1 MGGGGAQYVTTAG
14 QLADFTLRE
23 FPRGNSH
30 EPWRGLGTGC
40 RDQRRPRQKTGSYG
54 PGTLGK
60 LLSARGTSGPSPA
73 SSSQASS
80 LRADEAQDRPR
91 ELWWPPGGAKP
102 WPRQRWP
109 LLLQSLAM
117 GTQVLLSPM
126 QHHQAQPQQ
135 KGACPASEA
144 YETGKEPKELWWEY
158 VELPEV
164 GARSGHPKRRA
175 AVRGRR
181 EWRKNQPERR
191 SLGRDWLYLKCWYLS
206 STDFFLHW
214 FLAFNIA

>member
-40 RDQRRPRQKTGSYG
+40 RDQRRPRQKTGSCG
-54 PGTLGK
+54 PGTLGR

-91 ELWWPPGGAKP
+91 GLWWPLGGQSPDPGSTGPYCCKAWPWAPKSCCPQCSTTKHSPSRKELVQLPKPMRQVRSQKSYGGNMWISLRWEPGVGIQRGEQQWGEEWSEGRISQREGA
-102 WPRQRWP
+102 W
-109 LLLQSLAM
+109 A
-117 GTQVLLSPM
+117 
-126 QHHQAQPQQ
+126 
-135 KGACPASEA
+135 
-144 YETGKEPKELWWEY
+144 ETG
-158 VELPEV
+158 
-164 GARSGHPKRRA
+164 
-175 AVRGRR
+175 
-181 EWRKNQPERR
+181 
-191 SLGRDWLYLKCWYLS
+191 C
-206 STDFFLHW
+206 
-214 FLAFNIA
+214 I